1 MSVLQNQRFPSFHI
15 TETRDRMD
23 NPPTP
28 PITTESEPE
37 SQNIESSI
45 ELMKLGSGSSQ
56 NSMEEN
62 IEMMDT
68 DTNIEDSEE
77 DNKGAGDLT
86 KRGNDESRE
95 EEEKNG
101 STREKKLGQRSSE
114 YTDHPGVSGLAEGSS
129 KKKKRY
135 SGENHNDDDSDML
148 TVRGEERR
156 MQAASPRGKSNAKGS
171 TPKKSLKKHT
181 PKKTPGKSPAKVL

>member
-1 MSVLQNQRFPSFHI
+1 
-15 TETRDRMD
+15 MD

-56 NSMEEN
+56 NSMEDN

-77 DNKGAGDLT
+77 DDKGTRDRTA
-86 KRGNDESRE
+86 RGNEEIRE
-95 EEEKNG
+95 EEEKDE
-101 STREKKLGQRSSE
+101 STREKKAGQRSSD
-114 YTDHPGVSGLAEGSS
+114 YHNHPGVSGLEEGSS

-135 SGENHNDDDSDML
+135 SGENQNDDDS
-148 TVRGEERR
+148 ERR
-156 MQAASPRGKSNAKGS
+156 AQGASPRGKGSAKGS
-171 TPKKSLKKHT
+171 TPKKGLKKHT